1 MKKILLVTCLAAF
14 SFNGSIFSQNI
25 LSKSEDQVKLFN
37 AQQEF
42 YKQEYTKSMNLY
54 KEILSN
60 KPQDASIVF
69 HIGECFF
76 MMDNMDAAKE
86 NFLKSVHMDTKAAP
100 EAHLYLGRMYLTA
113 EKLDSAGSEL
123 DLYKSL
129 GGKDAKS
136 KDSDVDLFINMVKT
150 AKELMAHPL
159 DVKVTNL
166 GENVN
171 SPYDDKRPSVSADG
185 KMMVFT
191 SRRPEGKLAAD
202 IMGDNKPFDHI
213 FMSTWNDSNKTWN
226 QAEIMIGAINGPGHN
241 ACSSIT
247 PDGKQIFIYRNNEE
261 DAKGGEIF
269 VSKVSAGGKWGTP
282 KIMERPI
289 NSSYFEDGACMTADG
304 NTIFFISER
313 GQDVKAK
320 GGQKGYGNGDIW
332 MSKRKSKTEWDTPT
346 NLGPE
351 INTPYDEGGIYI
363 TPDGKTLFFCSQ
375 GHNSMGGYDIFKS
388 TNVNGK
394 WSKAV
399 NLGYPINSV
408 NNETSFCLSV
418 DGKTGYISSNR
429 PGGLGER
436 DIYLVNLS
444 GYDALTGVVR
454 TDPNAPRL
462 SILKGTV
469 FTGETGQ
476 PIQADVIVYDETG
489 TTEVGRTTASED
501 GNYFI
506 TLDGGKSYEVKIDVK
521 GCKPVDEKF
530 MLDKGKDN
538 TFTLVKHFLIYKNK

>member
-1 MKKILLVTCLAAF
+1 
-14 SFNGSIFSQNI
+14 
-25 LSKSEDQVKLFN
+25 
-37 AQQEF
+37 
-42 YKQEYTKSMNLY
+42 
-54 KEILSN
+54 
-60 KPQDASIVF
+60 
-69 HIGECFF
+69 
-76 MMDNMDAAKE
+76 
-86 NFLKSVHMDTKAAP
+86 
-100 EAHLYLGRMYLTA
+100 
-113 EKLDSAGSEL
+113 
-123 DLYKSL
+123 
-129 GGKDAKS
+129 
-136 KDSDVDLFINMVKT
+136 
-150 AKELMAHPL
+150 
-159 DVKVTNL
+159 VTNL